1 VAGQFGTQTQ
11 VMQSAGQH
19 VFEVRDQI
27 TAQLGQLRAQLAPL
41 EGTWRGDASVAFG
54 QLMARWNDDARR
66 ITAALQSI
74 GESVQASGVT
84 YRAAEDEITSHTSQI
99 SQALS

>member
-1 VAGQFGTQTQ
+1 
-11 VMQSAGQH
+11 MQSAGRH

-27 TAQLGQLRAQLAPL
+27 TAQLAQLRAQLAPL
-41 EGTWRGDASVAFG
+41 EGTWRGDASTAFA

-84 YRAAEDEITSHTSQI
+84 YRAAEDEISSSTSQI